1 MLNGSTPVSDV
12 PVLLGLCVSVMLR
25 HHKLWS
31 SSSAI
36 MFTGVMPPHCATASP
51 LICSPQTLS
60 SGSHTTATVISIRA
74 LHRLLLF
81 CCISVCV
88 CVCVFVAVSVR
99 TGMWIKVCASV
110 YECTCIFFFFFLLSV
125 VHVWMRTSVFR
136 GNRRIPYETVVPRG
150 CISVAHLSWTAVFQK
165 TPPCQRNFPKK
176 WSLMMFQDRWFQMS
190 E

>member
-25 HHKLWS
+25 HHKLWR

-110 YECTCIFFFFFLLSV
+110 YECTCIFFFFFCYLSCMFE
-125 VHVWMRTSVFR
+125 WGQVFLE
-136 GNRRIPYETVVPRG
+136 ETVVFHMRQSYHVVASLWLISLEQLFSRKLPLVRG
-150 CISVAHLSWTAVFQK
+150 TFQK
-165 TPPCQRNFPKK
+165 NDP
-176 WSLMMFQDRWFQMS
+176 
-190 E
+190 